1 MGFKV
6 TPVLQAD
13 TLGVWNELE
22 TINFIDDTV
31 RFNPAVGEIEQLYTT
46 AVALSRPMG
55 DREQKIV
62 ILGTRIVSATW
73 NSLNPVKK
81 SSLVIST

>member
-1 MGFKV
+1 MPGAAGLKYTEDKGFKV

-31 RFNPAVGEIEQLYTT
+31 RFNPAVGEI
-46 AVALSRPMG
+46 
-55 DREQKIV
+55 
-62 ILGTRIVSATW
+62 
-73 NSLNPVKK
+73 
-81 SSLVIST
+81 